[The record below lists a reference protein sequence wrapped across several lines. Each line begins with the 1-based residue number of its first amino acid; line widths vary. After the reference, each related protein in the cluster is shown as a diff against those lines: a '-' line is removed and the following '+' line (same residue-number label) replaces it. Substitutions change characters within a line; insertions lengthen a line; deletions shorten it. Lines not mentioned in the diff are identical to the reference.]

1 MRAALDREADA
12 VRMQLLAERRLL
24 EAILEPFALGDLECG
39 ANAFVV
45 GAKAHE
51 AAGERLVGAVAFAGP
66 GKRSVQLESRLL
78 RSAADEAAS
87 EQPQPAGGGG
97 VAAARADHHRADD
110 VEEGDH
116 LRKYIARTK
125 QPTAKRQVPGGGRWN
140 TTARIMYHSGTRA
153 TDAGAPD
160 VVTGHPHREI
170 FRPLADRALA
180 SSRRPGFRPRARAAE
195 LQEE

>member
-45 GAKAHE
+45 GANAHE
-51 AAGERLVGAVAFAGP
+51 AGGDRLVGAVSLPDA
-66 GKRSVQLESRLL
+66 GKRTVQLESRLL
-78 RSAADEAAS
+78 RSAADEAAR
-87 EQPQPAGGGG
+87 EQPEPAGAGG

-116 LRKYIARTK
+116 LL
-125 QPTAKRQVPGGGRWN
+125 
-140 TTARIMYHSGTRA
+140 SGEH
-153 TDAGAPD
+153 G
-160 VVTGHPHREI
+160 
-170 FRPLADRALA
+170 
-180 SSRRPGFRPRARAAE
+180 
-195 LQEE
+195 

>member
-51 AAGERLVGAVAFAGP
+51 AAGDRLVGAVSLAGP
-66 GKRSVQLESRLL
+66 GKRTVQFDPDFFRC
-78 RSAADEAAS
+78 AAHEATR
-87 EQPQPAGGGG
+87 EQAEPAGTGG
-97 VAAARADHHRADD
+97 VAAARADHHGADD

-116 LRKYIARTK
+116 RRKYLARTN
-125 QPTAKRQVPGGGRWN
+125 QPTAMR
-140 TTARIMYHSGTRA
+140 H
-153 TDAGAPD
+153 GA
-160 VVTGHPHREI
+160 
-170 FRPLADRALA
+170 
-180 SSRRPGFRPRARAAE
+180 
-195 LQEE
+195 